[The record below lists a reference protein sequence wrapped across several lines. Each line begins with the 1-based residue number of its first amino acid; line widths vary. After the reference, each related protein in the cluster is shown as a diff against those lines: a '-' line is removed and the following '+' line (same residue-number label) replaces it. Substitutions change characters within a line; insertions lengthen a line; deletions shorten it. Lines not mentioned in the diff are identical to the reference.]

1 MSMIENV
8 DIVSKDE
15 SYYTK
20 TIFDKSK
27 TDRVGIQLPP
37 MDVPSYSLDS
47 SLLRENDAKLPELSE
62 FDVIR
67 HYTNLSNKNMSIDK
81 NFYPL
86 GSCTMKYNPKITE
99 RVAALEGFTS
109 LHPHLVTNDMTD
121 QMQGTLE
128 TIDML
133 EKTLCEVTGMKAFTT
148 TPQAGAHGEMLG
160 VMMIDAYHRSKGN
173 KRKYIIVPDSS
184 HGTNPA
190 TAAMVGY
197 EVITI
202 KSDEN
207 GAMDF
212 DAFKAK
218 MSDEVACVMLTV
230 PNTLGMY
237 NKKIKDI
244 CDLAHSYD
252 AMMYYDGAN
261 MNAIMGVAKPGD
273 IGFDVIHINVH
284 KTFATPHGGGG
295 PGSGPVGVNEK
306 LKPFLP
312 DLGIKKVDGKY
323 EIDHRLD
330 QSIGKISPFFGQY
343 GISLRAITY
352 MTSLGGNGMFNA
364 STKAVLN
371 ANYIRVRLRDYFDV
385 PFDGLCMHECVLSA
399 KTLAKNGVT
408 AMDIAKYLIDFGMHA
423 PTVYFP
429 LIVKEAIMI
438 EPTETENKE
447 TLDIFCDRMIEAV
460 KLAKKDP
467 EAFKSYP
474 KTWGVSR
481 PDDTLAIKELNVRSS
496 H

>member
-1 MSMIENV
+1 MSNPM
-8 DIVSKDE
+8 
-15 SYYTK
+15 
-20 TIFDKSK
+20 TIFDKSQEG
-27 TDRVGIQLPP
+27 RHGIKLPVF
-37 MDVPSYSLDS
+37 DVPKSDSLDS
-47 SLLRENDAKLPELSE
+47 TLLRKEKAKLPQLSE
-62 FDVIR
+62 FDVVR

-86 GSCTMKYNPKITE
+86 GSCTMKYNPKIAE
-99 RVAALEGFTS
+99 RVACLEGFS
-109 LHPHLVTNDMTD
+109 YIHPHLVTNNFAEDI
-121 QMQGTLE
+121 QGVLE

-133 EKTLCEVTGMKAFTT
+133 EIALCEVTGMKAFTT

-160 VMMIDAYHRSKGN
+160 IMMIEKYHEKKGN

-197 EVITI
+197 DVITI
-202 KSDEN
+202 KSDSN

-212 DAFKAK
+212 DEFKEK
-218 MSDEVACVMLTV
+218 MNEEVACVMLTV
-230 PNTLGMY
+230 PNTLGIY
-237 NKKIKDI
+237 NKRIKEI

-261 MNAIMGVAKPGD
+261 MNAIMGVARPGD

-306 LKPFLP
+306 LAPFLP
-312 DLGIKKVDGKY
+312 DLGIEKVNNRY
-323 EIDHRLD
+323 EFTNGGSH
-330 QSIGKISPFFGQY
+330 SIGKISPFFGNY
-343 GISLRAITY
+343 GISLRAIVY
-352 MTSLGGNGMFNA
+352 MMSLGGDGMYNA
-364 STKAVLN
+364 SCKAVLN
-371 ANYIRVRLRDYFDV
+371 ANYIRVRLKDYFDV
-385 PFDGLCMHECVLSA
+385 PYDSLCMHECVISA

-408 AMDIAKYLIDFGMHA
+408 AMDIAKYLLDFGMHS

-438 EPTETENKE
+438 EPTETENKQ
-447 TLDIFCDRMIEAV
+447 TIDIFCDRMIEAV
-460 KLAKKDP
+460 KLAQTNPK
-467 EAFKSYP
+467 EFKSYP
-474 KTWGVSR
+474 KTLGVCR
-481 PDDTLAIKELNVRSS
+481 PDDTRAIKELDVRSN